1 MRKLAIALF
10 SSSFLFLGG
19 CSTLHGPNTTAV
31 QQLTVAICGFL
42 PTAIQ
47 IADLV
52 IPGVVTTDP
61 ATIATAI
68 CAAVQPPLPPAAL
81 KKLKIARVGLPVH
94 TQVQVGGVVLNV
106 SGYFV
111 R

>member
-1 MRKLAIALF
+1 MRKLAFALAT
-10 SSSFLFLGG
+10 STALLGG
-19 CSTLHGPNTTAV
+19 CSSIHGPNTTAI
-31 QQLTVAICGFL
+31 QQLAVAICGFL

-68 CAAVQPPLPPAAL
+68 CAAVQPPVPPAAL
-81 KKLKIARVGLPVH
+81 KKLQPLRIGLPVN
-94 TQVQVGGVVLNV
+94 TQVQVGGVVFNV